1 MPTAVSRGSYY
12 QLRSRKWLQAR
23 GFTVCT
29 MHFSGWM
36 KVGPA
41 RFVPFTRDLF
51 GADLLAVS
59 PDVTWFVQVK
69 GGEGWRDHLAAARQ
83 KFAGYPVGVGSAQI
97 ILGWPPQARAPE
109 VITVS

>member
-1 MPTAVSRGSYY
+1 MPTAVSPGSYY
-12 QLRSRKWLQAR
+12 QLRSRKWVQAPR
-23 GFTVCT
+23 FTVCP

-36 KVGPA
+36 KVAPA

-83 KFAGYPVGVGSAQI
+83 KVAGYPVGGGSAHS
-97 ILGWPPQARAPE
+97 ILGWAPHE
-109 VITVS
+109 R